1 MIMAELEKQDQLR
14 FIHLLG
20 RIAFDS
26 NLNLSES
33 TTKIIISIQSMLNKI
48 TPSPIEFNYL
58 HRIENYFQKYKAHT
72 DEEIYREVLI
82 DNINRLYNFMRK
94 RKNFMSDSEYNTEEY
109 YQKVMEEVGRRIKD
123 LKTTLKESKESN
135 EQKNEIRKEL
145 EERKEQIRQITADK
159 EELEKKLDAQEN
171 IKKKITNAFEELKNH
186 ISHLEKEKKRLNRMF
201 NVYAFLCVSVLG
213 LLVYF
218 EFVYLSKWEAPT
230 KLIDY
235 LPFYIP
241 VPIVGGLLWAFIYQM
256 NRAQRQLML
265 VAYELYHVDYVEGL
279 LQAINMVSPNV
290 TSASE
295 KIGNVL
301 DVMIKK
307 HITIPNELFEKSL
320 DKEISKDNI
329 DLKTFVNLAK
339 DVKGVIK

>member
-1 MIMAELEKQDQLR
+1 MAKMKNQ
-14 FIHLLG
+14 
-20 RIAFDS
+20 
-26 NLNLSES
+26 
-33 TTKIIISIQSMLNKI
+33 IISDIISELSRLSKESDFSIPSETLAKFKSLLPLQHNRILSTRELYELNKI
-48 TPSPIEFNYL
+48 TILINKCRNNP
-58 HRIENYFQKYKAHT
+58 K
-72 DEEIYREVLI
+72 DE
-82 DNINRLYNFMRK
+82 
-94 RKNFMSDSEYNTEEY
+94 
-109 YQKVMEEVGRRIKD
+109 
-123 LKTTLKESKESN
+123 TLKMELISHIEALYTLMHGDALIPTTIAYVTEDYLTKNISEFEQRINDLNKKLDGTKQSE
-135 EQKNEIRKEL
+135 EQKEIIRKEL
-145 EERKEQIRQITADK
+145 EESKEQVKQIKADK
-159 EELEKKLDAQEN
+159 YELEKKLDAQEN
-171 IKKKITNAFEELKNH
+171 IKKKITDAFEELKNH

-201 NVYAFLCVSVLG
+201 NVYAFLCFCVLG
-213 LLVYF
+213 ILVYF

-230 KLIDY
+230 QLIDY

-241 VPIVGGLLWAFIYQM
+241 VPIVGGLLWAFIYQL

-279 LQAINMVSPNV
+279 LQAINMVSPSV
-290 TSASE
+290 TSASD

-307 HITIPNELFEKSL
+307 HITIPNELFETSL

>member
-1 MIMAELEKQDQLR
+1 MADLEKQDALR
-14 FIHLLG
+14 FSDLLEH
-20 RIAFDS
+20 IALDP
-26 NLNLSES
+26 NLNLTE
-33 TTKIIISIQSMLNKI
+33 IIRLRLQFIQSRLDRI
-48 TPSPIEFNYL
+48 TLGSGTFYQL
-58 HRIENYFQKYKAHT
+58 HRIETLYKQYNAHPE
-72 DEEIYREVLI
+72 DNEGKKELI
-82 DNINRLYNFMRK
+82 RRILFLYQRIRN
-94 RKNFMSDSEYNTEEY
+94 NGMSDSEYNTEDY
-109 YQKVMEEVGRRIKD
+109 YKKTISELETKVKELSIS
-123 LKTTLKESKESN
+123 LKESKESK
-135 EQKNEIRKEL
+135 EQKEEIKKEL
-145 EERKEQIRQITADK
+145 EERREQIRQITADK

-171 IKKKITNAFEELKNH
+171 IKKKITDAVEGLKKH
-186 ISHLEKEKKRLNRMF
+186 TSQLEKEKARLNGMF
-201 NVYAFLCVSVLG
+201 GVYAFLCVCVLG
-213 LLVYF
+213 ILVYF
-218 EFVYLSKWEAPT
+218 EFVYLSKWQAPT

-265 VAYELYHVDYVEGL
+265 VSYELYHVDYIEGL

-290 TSASE
+290 ASATE

-301 DVMIKK
+301 DVLIKK
-307 HITIPNELFEKSL
+307 HITSPNELFEKSL

>member
-1 MIMAELEKQDQLR
+1 MKEL
-14 FIHLLG
+14 
-20 RIAFDS
+20 S
-26 NLNLSES
+26 NLKKKEVFETFESIFRDSLLEIPNDTVRKLVHIRNVLVREGNLNERD
-33 TTKIIISIQSMLNKI
+33 ISILELIVDIYKQCKEHPEKKKELSRQLSLYIDLFGQFRNR
-48 TPSPIEFNYL
+48 
-58 HRIENYFQKYKAHT
+58 RI
-72 DEEIYREVLI
+72 V
-82 DNINRLYNFMRK
+82 
-94 RKNFMSDSEYNTEEY
+94 DSEYNTEEY
-109 YQKVMEEVGRRIKD
+109 YKKTISELETKVKELSIS
-123 LKTTLKESKESN
+123 LKESKESK
-135 EQKNEIRKEL
+135 EQKEEIKKEL
-145 EERKEQIRQITADK
+145 EERREQIRKITADK

-171 IKKKITNAFEELKNH
+171 IKKKITDAFEGLKKH
-186 ISHLEKEKKRLNRMF
+186 TSQLEKEKARLNGMF
-201 NVYAFLCVSVLG
+201 GVYAFLCVCVLG
-213 LLVYF
+213 ILVYF
-218 EFVYLSKWEAPT
+218 EFVYLSKWQAPT

-265 VAYELYHVDYVEGL
+265 VSYELYHVDYIEGL

-290 TSASE
+290 ASATE

-301 DVMIKK
+301 DVLIKK
-307 HITIPNELFEKSL
+307 HITSPNELFEKTL

>member
-1 MIMAELEKQDQLR
+1 MAELEKQGELKFHDILVS
-14 FIHLLG
+14 I
-20 RIAFDS
+20 S
-26 NLNLSES
+26 NDPKFE
-33 TTKIIISIQSMLNKI
+33 ISIKMRAKLTSIMLELDSIIPNPRGFQLLQRI
-48 TPSPIEFNYL
+48 TDTYKQFNNHSDKLSIYVLHSDIDELYDLLKLIKASVPEFN
-58 HRIENYFQKYKAHT
+58 
-72 DEEIYREVLI
+72 
-82 DNINRLYNFMRK
+82 
-94 RKNFMSDSEYNTEEY
+94 TEGY
-109 YQKVMEEVGRRIKD
+109 YQKVIEEVERRIKE
-123 LKTTLKESKESN
+123 LNTTLEESKESN
-135 EQKNEIRKEL
+135 EQKDEIRKEL
-145 EERKEQIRQITADK
+145 EEKKEQIRLITADK

-171 IKKKITNAFEELKNH
+171 IKKKITDAFKELKNH

>member
-1 MIMAELEKQDQLR
+1 MADLEKQDALR
-14 FIHLLG
+14 FSDLLEH
-20 RIAFDS
+20 IALDP
-26 NLNLSES
+26 NLNLSE
-33 TTKIIISIQSMLNKI
+33 IIRLRLQFIQSRLDRI
-48 TPSPIEFNYL
+48 TPGSGKFYQL
-58 HRIENYFQKYKAHT
+58 HRIETLYKQYNAHPE
-72 DEEIYREVLI
+72 DNEGKKELI
-82 DNINRLYNFMRK
+82 RRILFLYQRIRN
-94 RKNFMSDSEYNTEEY
+94 NGMSDSEYNTEDY
-109 YQKVMEEVGRRIKD
+109 YKKTIEELENRIKD
-123 LKTTLKESKESN
+123 LNTTLKESKESN
-135 EQKNEIRKEL
+135 EKKNEIRKEL

-171 IKKKITNAFEELKNH
+171 IKKKITDAFEGLKKH
-186 ISHLEKEKKRLNRMF
+186 ISHLEEEKKRLNWMF
-201 NVYAFLCVSVLG
+201 NVYAFLCVCVLG
-213 LLVYF
+213 ILVYF

-301 DVMIKK
+301 DILIKK
-307 HITIPNELFEKSL
+307 HITIPYEFFT
-320 DKEISKDNI
+320 D
-329 DLKTFVNLAK
+329 
-339 DVKGVIK
+339 

>member
-1 MIMAELEKQDQLR
+1 MKEL
-14 FIHLLG
+14 
-20 RIAFDS
+20 S
-26 NLNLSES
+26 NLKKREVFETFES
-33 TTKIIISIQSMLNKI
+33 IFRDYLLEIPNDTVRKLVHIRNVLVHEGDLNERDISILELIVDIYKQCKEHPEKKEELSRQLFLYIDLFWQFRNR
-48 TPSPIEFNYL
+48 
-58 HRIENYFQKYKAHT
+58 RI
-72 DEEIYREVLI
+72 V
-82 DNINRLYNFMRK
+82 
-94 RKNFMSDSEYNTEEY
+94 DSEYNTEEY
-109 YQKVMEEVGRRIKD
+109 YKKTISELETKVKELSIS
-123 LKTTLKESKESN
+123 LKESKESK
-135 EQKNEIRKEL
+135 EQKEEIKKEL
-145 EERKEQIRQITADK
+145 EERREQIRKITADK

-171 IKKKITNAFEELKNH
+171 IKKKITDAFEGLKKH
-186 ISHLEKEKKRLNRMF
+186 TSQLEKEKARLNWMF
-201 NVYAFLCVSVLG
+201 GVYAFLCVCVLG
-213 LLVYF
+213 ILVYF
-218 EFVYLSKWEAPT
+218 EFVYLSKWQAPT

-265 VAYELYHVDYVEGL
+265 VSYELYHVDYIEGL

-290 TSASE
+290 ASATE

-301 DVMIKK
+301 DVLIKK
-307 HITIPNELFEKSL
+307 HITSPNELFEKSL